1 MPNRRICLFKLVV
14 IAFLSIEIATA
25 QSGIGKSFLVLS
37 GLQMTVTNDIKVNQV
52 KILNGIQKAA
62 LDSSDFLV
70 TPEGSLSGYT
80 NDFNQRDLAIALEE
94 IIAEARKLKV
104 GIMLGTCYKE
114 LIGGKEFC
122 FNQVRVYGPDGLLM
136 GSYSKILRC
145 SSLDIPGSGEIVDYV
160 EGELMTFDWNG
171 LRFGIL
177 ICNDLWP
184 TPGYTTMPNPYL
196 PWKLKQMGVQLII
209 HCINSGTTQKYR
221 PFHESSAELWAFA
234 THIPIFEV
242 NAAHG
247 NEMIN
252 AQSGLINKD
261 GERSL
266 KVPETGDQYFSVKI
280 SIPIADL

>member
-25 QSGIGKSFLVLS
+25 QSGIGKSIFVLS

-52 KILNGIQKAA
+52 KILNGIKKAA

-80 NDFNQRDLAIALEE
+80 NDFYKRDLAIALEE
-94 IIAEARKLKV
+94 IIAEDRKLKV